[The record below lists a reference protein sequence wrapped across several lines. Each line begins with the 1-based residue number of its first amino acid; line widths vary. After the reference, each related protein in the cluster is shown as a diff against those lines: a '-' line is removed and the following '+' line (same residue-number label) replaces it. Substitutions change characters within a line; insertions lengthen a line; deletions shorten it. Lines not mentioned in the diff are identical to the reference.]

1 MSSGNN
7 DNNNDKPIGSHWFSS
22 TKLKRNGG
30 GVDRTF
36 PPDELY
42 QNRSVYGPDGSD
54 MLANKGFVIDIKHVP
69 SGRSLF
75 FKAFIENYVETY
87 SPDWNSETVY
97 GRMDPIYQ
105 FKNTTRTI
113 SLALKIPA
121 ATQSEAYENLAK
133 VQALAQFLY
142 PTYLERGSA
151 TTIAQSPLLR
161 LGVMNL
167 ARAQAPGAGP
177 ETYSNPQ
184 AYHTSKDGLLGILK
198 SLTINH
204 NLSGEAGVIERGPTG
219 GNLLP
224 KLIEINFDFDVIHEH
239 SLGWDRENNFH
250 QPAFPYGLDFEGSSP
265 ISKDANDE
273 RTLNMTVMV
282 ANLEAEDD
290 LKSDYYMSPDQLT
303 ANAEARYAALVPR
316 PTITRIEGSN
326 IDAEGAPKMYE
337 YESDVGRAATELAL
351 HTGEY
356 DKSGFDSTTFDK
368 SWEPGE

>member
-7 DNNNDKPIGSHWFSS
+7 NNNNDKPIGSHWFNS
-22 TKLKRNGG
+22 TKLKRNDGRG
-30 GVDRTF
+30 DRTF

-75 FKAFIENYVETY
+75 FKAFIENYTETF

-105 FKNTTRTI
+105 FKNTTRSI

-204 NLSGEAGVIERGPTG
+204 NLAGEAGVIERGPTG

-273 RTLNMTVMV
+273 RTLKTTMV

-290 LKSDYYMSPDQLT
+290 LNSDYYMSPDQLT

-316 PTITRIEGSN
+316 PTFEMGGDITDRAGMTN
-326 IDAEGAPKMYE
+326 AELGMAL
-337 YESDVGRAATELAL
+337 ATNEFDI
-351 HTGEY
+351 GGVY
-356 DKSGFDSTTFDK
+356 DSSTQTEFAK
-368 SWEPGE
+368 SWEPSGEDGE

>member
-1 MSSGNN
+1 MAK
-7 DNNNDKPIGSHWFSS
+7 DNNKKPAKPIGSHWFNS

-30 GVDRTF
+30 GGDRTF

-42 QNRSVYGPDGSD
+42 QNSSVYGPDGSD

-75 FKAFIENYVETY
+75 FKAFIENYTETF

-105 FKNTTRTI
+105 FKNTTRSI

-142 PTYLERGSA
+142 PTYLKRGSA

-167 ARAQAPGAGP
+167 ARAQAPGPGP
-177 ETYSNPQ
+177 ETYSSPQ

-204 NLSGEAGVIERGPTG
+204 NLAGEAGVIERGPTG

-239 SLGWDRENNFH
+239 PLGWNKENNFD
-250 QPAFPYGLDFEGSSP
+250 QPAFPYGLNFEGSFP

-273 RTLNMTVMV
+273 RTLNMTTMV
-282 ANLEAEDD
+282 ANLEALDD
-290 LKSDYYMSPDQLT
+290 LNSDYHQSPDQLT

-316 PTITRIEGSN
+316 PTFANSKEGG
-326 IDAEGAPKMYE
+326 IDRAGMTDAELAF
-337 YESDVGRAATELAL
+337 AAA
-351 HTGEY
+351 TGEY
-356 DKSGFDSTTFDK
+356 DLGGVYDSSVKTAFDK
-368 SWEPGE
+368 SWTPPEK

>member
-1 MSSGNN
+1 MAK
-7 DNNNDKPIGSHWFSS
+7 DNNKKPAKPIDSHWFNS
-22 TKLKRNGG
+22 TKLVSRGMN
-30 GVDRTF
+30 VNETS
-36 PPDELY
+36 PPNELY
-42 QNRSVYGPDGSD
+42 QNGSVYGPDGSD

-75 FKAFIENYVETY
+75 FKAFIENYTETF

-105 FKNTTRTI
+105 FKNTTRSI

-142 PTYLERGSA
+142 PTYLKRGSA

-167 ARAQAPGAGP
+167 ARAQAPGPGP

-204 NLSGEAGVIERGPTG
+204 NLAGEAGVIERGPTG

-239 SLGWDRENNFH
+239 PLGWNKENNFD
-250 QPAFPYGLDFEGSSP
+250 QPAFPYGLDFEGSAPGSREETE
-265 ISKDANDE
+265 NFTTQ
-273 RTLNMTVMV
+273 TLSLR
-282 ANLEAEDD
+282 AQEGEDPF
-290 LKSDYYMSPDQLT
+290 SEYYQSPDQLT

-316 PTITRIEGSN
+316 PTFANPKEGG
-326 IDAEGAPKMYE
+326 IDRAGM
-337 YESDVGRAATELAL
+337 SDEQLAAAVD
-351 HTGEY
+351 TGEY
-356 DKSGFDSTTFDK
+356 DLGGVYDSSVKTAFDK
-368 SWEPGE
+368 SWTPPEK

>member
-1 MSSGNN
+1 MAKD
-7 DNNNDKPIGSHWFSS
+7 DNKKPAKPIGSHWFNSAKLSAPGTAWPGS
-22 TKLKRNGG
+22 TEN
-30 GVDRTF
+30 
-36 PPDELY
+36 ELY
-42 QNRSVYGPDGSD
+42 QNGSVYGPDGSD

-75 FKAFIENYVETY
+75 FKAFIENYVETF

-105 FKNTTRTI
+105 FKNTTRSI

-142 PTYLERGSA
+142 PTYLKRGSA

-167 ARAQAPGAGP
+167 ARAQSPGKGP
-177 ETYSNPQ
+177 ETFANPQ
-184 AYHTSKDGLLGILK
+184 SYHTSKDGLLGILK

-204 NLSGEAGVIERGPTG
+204 NLAGEAGVIERGPTG

-239 SLGWDRENNFH
+239 SLGWDRENNFD
-250 QPAFPYGLDFEGSSP
+250 QPAFPYGLDFEESAP
-265 ISKDANDE
+265 TTKAAMDAGTAFF
-273 RTLNMTVMV
+273 RSHVSTLRS
-282 ANLEAEDD
+282 EQD
-290 LKSDYYMSPDQLT
+290 LNSDYYQTPDQLT
-303 ANAEARYAALVPR
+303 ANAEARYAALVPT
-316 PTITRIEGSN
+316 PTLSERGWEGTPPSGEVAGYYARFTN
-326 IDAEGAPKMYE
+326 
-337 YESDVGRAATELAL
+337 
-351 HTGEY
+351 EY
-356 DKSGFDSTTFDK
+356 DTDTGPYGQVDLVKAAFDK
-368 SWEPGE
+368 SWTPPEK

>member
-1 MSSGNN
+1 MAK
-7 DNNNDKPIGSHWFSS
+7 DNNKKPAKPIGSHWFNS
-22 TKLKRNGG
+22 TKLSTPGG
-30 GVDRTF
+30 GKG
-36 PPDELY
+36 PGAPYNELY
-42 QNRSVYGPDGSD
+42 QNGSVYGPDGSD

-75 FKAFIENYVETY
+75 FKAFIENYVETF

-105 FKNTTRTI
+105 FKNTTRSI

-142 PTYLERGSA
+142 PTYLKRGSA

-167 ARAQAPGAGP
+167 ARAQSPGKGP
-177 ETYSNPQ
+177 ETFASPQ
-184 AYHTSKDGLLGILK
+184 SYHTSKDGLLGILK

-204 NLSGEAGVIERGPTG
+204 NLAGEAGVIERGKTG

-239 SLGWDRENNFH
+239 SLGWDKENNFD
-250 QPAFPYGLDFEGSSP
+250 QPAFPYGLDFEESAPSTK
-265 ISKDANDE
+265 SDAAETAGDLRSFNTDF
-273 RTLNMTVMV
+273 
-282 ANLEAEDD
+282 EAEQD
-290 LKSDYYMSPDQLT
+290 LNSDYHQTPDQLT
-303 ANAEARYAALVPR
+303 ANAEARYAVLVPR
-316 PTITRIEGSN
+316 PTFANPKEGG
-326 IDAEGAPKMYE
+326 IDTAGMSDEQLAAA
-337 YESDVGRAATELAL
+337 YES
-351 HTGEY
+351 GEY
-356 DKSGFDSTTFDK
+356 DLGGVYDSSVKTAFDK
-368 SWEPGE
+368 SWTPPEK